1 MVRNTEWDFIAY
13 SRDSSFKS
21 NLLTISYSETK
32 RQSKYRYIVR
42 ELRDHVSGSK
52 FSTIELK
59 LAFERNNPYYTM
71 TLILPIVMLTIMAPL
86 GLILPVE
93 SGEKMGF
100 QVTLLLTVV
109 IYVEYLQNNIPV
121 FDTLEDSP
129 YLLRF
134 FVVMIFLIATSIVGR
149 ILFCF

>member
-1 MVRNTEWDFIAY
+1 M
-13 SRDSSFKS
+13 
-21 NLLTISYSETK
+21 
-32 RQSKYRYIVR
+32 R

-149 ILFCF
+149 ILVYFRVTY